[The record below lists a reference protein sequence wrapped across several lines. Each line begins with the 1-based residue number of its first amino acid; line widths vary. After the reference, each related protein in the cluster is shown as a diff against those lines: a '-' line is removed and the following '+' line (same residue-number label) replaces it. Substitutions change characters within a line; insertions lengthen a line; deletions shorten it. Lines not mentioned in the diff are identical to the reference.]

1 MLISI
6 VAAVARNGVI
16 GSGNLLPWRLPDDLR
31 RFRALTLGK
40 PVIMGRRTFESIGRP
55 LPERTNVVISRR
67 SELQIAGCTLVD
79 SIAAAVSL
87 LAAAPEVMVIGGAQI
102 YRQCL
107 SRTGTIHLTRVHA
120 DVEGDAV
127 FPELSPDEWC
137 ERLIEQHAPD
147 ARHAHAFSF
156 FELTRVNRNEHSD
169 AGDGKD
175 LRSFDAP

>member
-1 MLISI
+1 MRISM

-16 GSGNLLPWRLPDDLR
+16 GNGNQLPWRLPDDLK
-31 RFRALTLGK
+31 RFKALTLGK

-55 LPERTNVVISRR
+55 LPERTNVVISSR

-107 SRTGTIHLTRVHA
+107 DQAATIHLTRVHA
-120 DVEGDAV
+120 DIDGDAV
-127 FPELSPDEWC
+127 FPELVAGEWH
-137 ERLIEQHAPD
+137 ERLIAQHAAD
-147 ARHAHAFSF
+147 ARHAHEFSF
-156 FELTRVNRNEHSD
+156 FELTRVSGAASAHP
-169 AGDGKD
+169 A
-175 LRSFDAP
+175 A